1 MGKFSETFFLKR
13 EKMASSS
20 EESDCMTTDVEESPA
35 METPIISAGHHNLNA
50 APKRKRLDYGQLVCE
65 AISSLQELRGSS
77 AEDIKKFIAS
87 KYDLNR
93 GSGKSIS
100 AALAR
105 LPQAKTISKSKKL
118 FKLNMAEEGAAA
130 PAAAPAAAAPAASG
144 PAKKKKKPKKKKGK
158 KSKKGK
164 KKKAKKSK
172 KGKKKKGKKSKKGKK
187 KKGKKSKK
195 GKKEKAKKAKRGK
208 KKARKAKKGKKRPA
222 RKSKKGKKRP
232 ARKSSVKRRR

>member
-1 MGKFSETFFLKR
+1 MGFFLILKKKR
-13 EKMASSS
+13 EKMATSS
-20 EESDCMTTDVEESPA
+20 EESDCMSTDIEESPA

-50 APKRKRLDYGQLVCE
+50 SPKRTRLDYGQLVCE

-77 AEDIKKFIAS
+77 AEDIKKYIAS

-105 LPQAKTISKSKKL
+105 LAQAKTISKSKKL

-158 KSKKGK
+158 KSK
-164 KKKAKKSK
+164 
-172 KGKKKKGKKSKKGKK
+172 
-187 KKGKKSKK
+187 
-195 GKKEKAKKAKRGK
+195 RGK

>member
-105 LPQAKTISKSKKL
+105 LAQAKTISKSKKL

-172 KGKKKKGKKSKKGKK
+172 KGKKKK
-187 KKGKKSKK
+187 
-195 GKKEKAKKAKRGK
+195 AKKAKRGK

>member
-35 METPIISAGHHNLNA
+35 METPIISAGHHNLNV

-105 LPQAKTISKSKKL
+105 LAQAKTISKSKKL

-172 KGKKKKGKKSKKGKK
+172 KGKKKKGKKSK
-187 KKGKKSKK
+187 
-195 GKKEKAKKAKRGK
+195 RGK

>member
-50 APKRKRLDYGQLVCE
+50 APKRKRLDYGQLICE

-105 LPQAKTISKSKKL
+105 LAQAKTISKSKKL

-144 PAKKKKKPKKKKGK
+144 PAKKKKKGK

-195 GKKEKAKKAKRGK
+195 GGK

>member
-35 METPIISAGHHNLNA
+35 METPIISAGHHNLNV

-100 AALAR
+100 
-105 LPQAKTISKSKKL
+105 KSKKL

-130 PAAAPAAAAPAASG
+130 PAAASAAAAPAASG

-195 GKKEKAKKAKRGK
+195 G
-208 KKARKAKKGKKRPA
+208 
-222 RKSKKGKKRP
+222 
-232 ARKSSVKRRR
+232 

>member
-105 LPQAKTISKSKKL
+105 LAQAKTISKSKKL

-144 PAKKKKKPKKKKGK
+144 PAKKKKKPKK
-158 KSKKGK
+158 
-164 KKKAKKSK
+164 
-172 KGKKKKGKKSKKGKK
+172 GKKKKGKKSKKGKK
-187 KKGKKSKK
+187 K
-195 GKKEKAKKAKRGK
+195 KAKKAKRGK

>member
-1 MGKFSETFFLKR
+1 
-13 EKMASSS
+13 
-20 EESDCMTTDVEESPA
+20 

-50 APKRKRLDYGQLVCE
+50 SPKRTRLDYGQLVCE

-77 AEDIKKFIAS
+77 AEDIKKYIAS

-105 LPQAKTISKSKKL
+105 LAQAKTISKSKKL

-130 PAAAPAAAAPAASG
+130 PAAAAPAASG
-144 PAKKKKKPKKKKGK
+144 PAKKKKKPKKKKSK
-158 KSKKGK
+158 KSKK
-164 KKKAKKSK
+164 
-172 KGKKKKGKKSKKGKK
+172 
-187 KKGKKSKK
+187 
-195 GKKEKAKKAKRGK
+195 GK

-222 RKSKKGKKRP
+222 RKSKKGKK
-232 ARKSSVKRRR
+232 KKK

>member
-105 LPQAKTISKSKKL
+105 LAQAKTISKSKKL

-130 PAAAPAAAAPAASG
+130 PAAAPAASG

-164 KKKAKKSK
+164 KKKAKK
-172 KGKKKKGKKSKKGKK
+172 
-187 KKGKKSKK
+187 
-195 GKKEKAKKAKRGK
+195 AKRGK

-222 RKSKKGKKRP
+222 RKSKKGK
-232 ARKSSVKRRR
+232 

>member
-35 METPIISAGHHNLNA
+35 METPIISAGHHNLNV

-105 LPQAKTISKSKKL
+105 LAQAKTISKSKKL

-130 PAAAPAAAAPAASG
+130 PAAAPAAPAPSG

-164 KKKAKKSK
+164 KKKAKKS
-172 KGKKKKGKKSKKGKK
+172 
-187 KKGKKSKK
+187 
-195 GKKEKAKKAKRGK
+195 KRGK

>member
-35 METPIISAGHHNLNA
+35 METPIISAGHHNLNV

-105 LPQAKTISKSKKL
+105 LAQAKTISKSKKL
-118 FKLNMAEEGAAA
+118 FKLNMAEEG
-130 PAAAPAAAAPAASG
+130 AAAPAASG

-172 KGKKKKGKKSKKGKK
+172 KGKKK
-187 KKGKKSKK
+187 
-195 GKKEKAKKAKRGK
+195 KAKKAKRGK

>member
-1 MGKFSETFFLKR
+1 MG
-13 EKMASSS
+13 S
-20 EESDCMTTDVEESPA
+20 EESDCMSTDIEESPA

-50 APKRKRLDYGQLVCE
+50 SPKRTRLDYGQLVCE

-77 AEDIKKFIAS
+77 AEDIKKYIAS

-105 LPQAKTISKSKKL
+105 LAQAKTISKSKKL

-158 KSKKGK
+158 K
-164 KKKAKKSK
+164 
-172 KGKKKKGKKSKKGKK
+172 KKGKKSKKGKK

-195 GKKEKAKKAKRGK
+195 GKKKKAKKAKRGK